1 MNTPVNIPVC
11 WERESVG
18 KAISIKA
25 KIDDKQTHYFLAC
38 HSPMTHIQDA
48 KSKRKIAEEELYK
61 NITTSSQRDKQV
73 VIYGEPG
80 TGKSHLVHWLKL
92 RFDYGVETS
101 ELENVVPVLI
111 ERRSG
116 SLKDALTQLI
126 EQLGKSFQKYLDPV
140 QQALEKLS
148 DSTARQMLVNEL
160 SLELGPRWTDRGR
173 EKIDKRLKHLGQA
186 CRAEG
191 FGGWLRRD
199 DGVIEKT
206 IKLLAESSEV
216 QDRENSPKFEGK
228 DLLVKDRFR
237 TRRKNSQ
244 EVLELIDELD
254 DSKSLRVLA
263 AKHMNDALKNAIVDM
278 VGLSGANLRKVF
290 DSVRE
295 DLASEGKQLAL
306 FIEDVSAMSELDV
319 EIVNAL
325 EPQDRTDLCSLT
337 AVLGMTHT
345 GYAKLRDNQ
354 KQRIEFVFRVD
365 GETTESWSEDKE
377 MLARFTARYLNS
389 IRLKEDE
396 VRKIADDRRKS
407 NGDVSKSKCTECPVK
422 EHCHS
427 TFGSVDIEGTQIGLY
442 PFSRETAPRVLD
454 LIRNDESSPYSAN
467 QRGLLIRLLSPVMS
481 DTESLNRHSFP
492 NAATLPVRVSDPY
505 FWTAFQ
511 QKYLGNYSETERS
524 RIQILSGLWIEET
537 DESDQ
542 AASLLKQ
549 YLEPLQLP
557 AFTREAKKV
566 SPSKKTTGTQP
577 PLSKPGLENRSKD
590 KVKRYLESLSA
601 WLQGEPLKNE
611 AYFRDLLS
619 SLVKNSVRWADH
631 LQPAQ
636 YDSWT
641 EGVIFGKG
649 PSSEG
654 GRKFI
659 LIQGQSASA
668 ERLCFEFSR
677 DESTRQLLEALCR
690 HDQEG
695 GKSWEFELGESHKR
709 FVANW
714 IRENQALVV
723 QTLEPEVDRIQAVK
737 TAVQFVS
744 LHYVVRNRSKLPQKS
759 IPEMMNALF
768 SPKWESLPTGLT
780 PNWNSILQ
788 NLDDRHEQVVE
799 FLKNE
804 TSVRQG
810 RIGGINFV
818 SPTMLLEFAS
828 QFCGTPQVSE
838 LAEEFH
844 SSFWKS
850 RFSGLPNKQ
859 FEILPNSIEEERLAV
874 GQITAQ
880 VRENLAA
887 LGFSCDDVKA
897 DLMQL
902 CDQIVALSETT
913 KQAKVSLPN
922 EEFENLVKAKVFT
935 EQKMALA
942 NVLARAE
949 KVAASVDPFDLLTF
963 EPAQLIECQK
973 VVATV
978 AKRIEDLDS
987 YIAEQEEEIKKDG
1000 DPDVIASQMFDA
1012 LGKFA
1017 ELSEE
1022 ILENDNV
1029 KAS

>member
-1 MNTPVNIPVC
+1 MNTPLKIPVC

-38 HSPMTHIQDA
+38 HSPMTHIQDE

-61 NITTSSQRDKQV
+61 NLTTSSQRDKQV

-191 FGGWLRRD
+191 FGGWLCKD
-199 DGVIEKT
+199 DAVVEKT
-206 IKLLAESSEV
+206 INLLVESSEV
-216 QDRENSPKFEGK
+216 QDREDSPKFEAK
-228 DLLVKDRFR
+228 DLSVKDRFR
-237 TRRKNSQ
+237 TPRKNSQ
-244 EVLELIDELD
+244 EVLHLIDELD
-254 DSKSLRVLA
+254 ESPSLRELA
-263 AKHMNDALKNAIVDM
+263 AEHMNDALKNAIVDM

-325 EPQDRTDLCSLT
+325 EPQDRTDLCPLT

-377 MLARFTARYLNS
+377 TLARFTARYLNS

-396 VRKIADDRRKS
+396 VRKIADDRRAS
-407 NGDVSKSKCTECPVK
+407 NGDVSKSKCTECPAK

-427 TFGSVDIEGTQIGLY
+427 TFGSVDIEGTEIGLY

-481 DTESLNRHSFP
+481 DTESLNQHSFP
-492 NAATLPVRVSDPY
+492 NAATLPVRVSNPY

-511 QKYLGNYSETERS
+511 QQYLGNYSETERS
-524 RIQILSGLWIEET
+524 RIQILSGLWIEGT

-557 AFTREAKKV
+557 EFTKEAKKI
-566 SPSKKTTGTQP
+566 SPSKKTTGSQP

-590 KVKRYLESLSA
+590 QVKKYLDSLSA
-601 WLQGEPLKNE
+601 WLQGEPLENE
-611 AYFRDLLS
+611 TYFRDLLS
-619 SLVKNSVRWADH
+619 SL
-631 LQPAQ
+631 
-636 YDSWT
+636 
-641 EGVIFGKG
+641 
-649 PSSEG
+649 
-654 GRKFI
+654 
-659 LIQGQSASA
+659 
-668 ERLCFEFSR
+668 
-677 DESTRQLLEALCR
+677 
-690 HDQEG
+690 
-695 GKSWEFELGESHKR
+695 
-709 FVANW
+709 
-714 IRENQALVV
+714 NQ
-723 QTLEPEVDRIQAVK
+723 
-737 TAVQFVS
+737 
-744 LHYVVRNRSKLPQKS
+744 
-759 IPEMMNALF
+759 
-768 SPKWESLPTGLT
+768 
-780 PNWNSILQ
+780 
-788 NLDDRHEQVVE
+788 
-799 FLKNE
+799 
-804 TSVRQG
+804 
-810 RIGGINFV
+810 
-818 SPTMLLEFAS
+818 
-828 QFCGTPQVSE
+828 
-838 LAEEFH
+838 
-844 SSFWKS
+844 
-850 RFSGLPNKQ
+850 
-859 FEILPNSIEEERLAV
+859 
-874 GQITAQ
+874 
-880 VRENLAA
+880 
-887 LGFSCDDVKA
+887 FSCNQPSANRFPQTNVVSNNRCWQPSTKRHQVLH
-897 DLMQL
+897 LM
-902 CDQIVALSETT
+902 
-913 KQAKVSLPN
+913 
-922 EEFENLVKAKVFT
+922 
-935 EQKMALA
+935 
-942 NVLARAE
+942 
-949 KVAASVDPFDLLTF
+949 
-963 EPAQLIECQK
+963 
-973 VVATV
+973 
-978 AKRIEDLDS
+978 
-987 YIAEQEEEIKKDG
+987 
-1000 DPDVIASQMFDA
+1000 
-1012 LGKFA
+1012 
-1017 ELSEE
+1017 
-1022 ILENDNV
+1022 
-1029 KAS
+1029 